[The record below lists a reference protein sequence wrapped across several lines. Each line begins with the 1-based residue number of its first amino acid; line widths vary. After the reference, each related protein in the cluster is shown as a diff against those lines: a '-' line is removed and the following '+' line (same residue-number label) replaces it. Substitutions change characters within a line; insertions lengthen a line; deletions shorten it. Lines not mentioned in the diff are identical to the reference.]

1 MDISGLKY
9 GPKDGQMNGAHKSG
23 RDKSTDEAV
32 ARLQAVVTKPTP
44 TDGLGAG
51 LFDCKDRGM
60 QGNRSNVLLDLT
72 WSIAQMIVPKAR
84 WNESWL

>member
-60 QGNRSNVLLDLT
+60 QGNRSNVGLAGVRCCWILRGVL
-72 WSIAQMIVPKAR
+72 PK
-84 WNESWL
+84 